1 MTPQPKYMQEQEP
14 KAQPLQD
21 ELVEDW
27 KMNVEDF
34 KKNGCLI
41 NGD

>member
-1 MTPQPKYMQEQEP
+1 MQEQEP
-14 KAQPLQD
+14 KVQTQPLQD
-21 ELVEDW
+21 EPVEDW
-27 KMNVEDF
+27 KMGIEDF